1 MSRTLASLLEDIEA
15 APSGPQVAA
24 LFDLDRTLINGFSVQ
39 DVFLERILNR
49 DMGAREVGRAV
60 RDVAKY
66 KTGRIPFSE
75 FVANTAKELAG
86 KSDAESMQF
95 GYEVFA
101 RRVAQ
106 RIYPE
111 SRRLVEAHRAKG
123 HTLVVVSSATPY
135 QVEPVAQDLGI
146 YHTLCTRLEV
156 VDGVCTGNVI
166 DPPCYGP
173 GKLSA
178 ALELGAQVGFGL
190 DDAFFYSDGFEDV
203 PLLESVGNP
212 RTLNPDAKLTRY
224 AQRMSWP
231 ITRFDSRKRPGLEEV
246 MRTSLAYA
254 SMSTAGSLALADFV
268 LNRDIQHAR
277 NVAGTVWGELATAAL
292 DLRVDVVG
300 EDHLW
305 SHRPA
310 VFVFNHQSQL
320 DAIVMARLLRQDF
333 TGIAKKEAKSQ
344 PFVGQMLQ
352 AAGVIFIDRA
362 DRNKAIS
369 AMRPAVEA
377 LKSGTS
383 IVIAPEGTRSP
394 TRALQPFKKGPFHLA
409 MQGGVPMVPVVLH
422 NTSDFMPKGT
432 VFAHPGVVEVEVLE
446 PIDTSGW
453 RRETLNE
460 HVEDVRRRFLAALG
474 QLDEA

>member
-1 MSRTLASLLEDIEA
+1 MSRTLQSLLEDIEA

-24 LFDLDRTLINGFSVQ
+24 LFDLDRTLISGFSVQ
-39 DVFLERILNR
+39 DVFVERILNR
-49 DMGAREVGRAV
+49 EMGVREIGRTV
-60 RDVAKY
+60 RDVASY
-66 KTGRIPFSE
+66 KSGRSSFSE

-86 KSDAESMQF
+86 KSHAESMEF
-95 GYEVFA
+95 GHEVFA

-146 YHTLCTRLEV
+146 YHRLCTQLEV
-156 VDGVCTGNVI
+156 VDGICTGEVVE
-166 DPPCYGP
+166 PPCYGP

-178 ALELGAQVGFGL
+178 ALELGAQVGYAL

-224 AQRMSWP
+224 ARRMGWP
-231 ITRFDSRKRPGLEEV
+231 MARFDSRKRPGFEEV

-254 SMSTAGSLALADFV
+254 SLSTAGSLAIADFV

-277 NVAGTVWGELATAAL
+277 NVAGTVWGELAMAAL

-305 SHRPA
+305 GQRPA

-320 DAIVMARLLRQDF
+320 DAILMARLLRRDF
-333 TGIAKKEAKSQ
+333 TGIAKQEVKSQ
-344 PFVGQMLQ
+344 PFVGQMFQ

-362 DRNKAIS
+362 DRTKAIA

-377 LKSGTS
+377 LRSGTS

-394 TRALQPFKKGPFHLA
+394 TRALQPFKKGAFHLA
-409 MQGGVPMVPVVLH
+409 MQAGVPMVPLVLH

-432 VFAHPGVVEVEVLE
+432 VFAHRGVVEVEVLE
-446 PIDTSGW
+446 PVDTSAW
-453 RRETLNE
+453 RRETLDE
-460 HVEDVRRRFLAALG
+460 HVEDVRGRFLAALG
-474 QLDEA
+474 QS

>member
-1 MSRTLASLLEDIEA
+1 MSRTLESLIEDIEA
-15 APSGPQVAA
+15 APDGPQVAA

-39 DVFLERILNR
+39 DVFLERILTR

-75 FVANTAKELAG
+75 FVASTAKELAG
-86 KSDAESMQF
+86 KSDDQSMQF

-101 RRVAQ
+101 RRIAQ
-106 RIYPE
+106 RIFPE

-146 YHTLCTRLEV
+146 YHTLSTRLEV
-156 VDGVCTGNVI
+156 VDGICTGKI
-166 DPPCYGP
+166 IEPPCYGP
-173 GKLSA
+173 GKLTAASA
-178 ALELGAQVGFGL
+178 LGEEVGFSL
-190 DDAFFYSDGFEDV
+190 DDSFFYSDGYEDV
-203 PLLESVGNP
+203 PLLEAVGHP
-212 RTLNPDAKLTRY
+212 RTLNPDAQLTRY
-224 AQRMSWP
+224 AHRMGWP
-231 ITRFDSRKRPGLEEV
+231 TTRWESRKRPGFEEV
-246 MRTSLAYA
+246 LRTSLAYA
-254 SMSTAGSLALADFV
+254 SLSTAGSLAIADFV
-268 LNRDIQHAR
+268 LNRDIKHAR

-292 DLRVDVVG
+292 DLRLDVRG

-320 DAIVMARLLRQDF
+320 DAVLMARLLRQDF
-333 TGIAKKEAKSQ
+333 TGIAKKEVKTQ
-344 PFVGQMLQ
+344 PFVGQMFQ

-362 DRNKAIS
+362 NREKAIA
-369 AMRPAVEA
+369 AMEPAVEA

-394 TRALQPFKKGPFHLA
+394 TRALQPFKKGAFHLA
-409 MQGGVPMVPVVLH
+409 MQAGVPMVPVVLH

-432 VFAHPGVVEVEVLE
+432 VFAHAGMVEVEVLE
-446 PIDTSGW
+446 PVDTTDW
-453 RRETLNE
+453 RSETLDE
-460 HVEDVRRRFLAALG
+460 HVADVRGRYLQALA
-474 QLDEA
+474 QT